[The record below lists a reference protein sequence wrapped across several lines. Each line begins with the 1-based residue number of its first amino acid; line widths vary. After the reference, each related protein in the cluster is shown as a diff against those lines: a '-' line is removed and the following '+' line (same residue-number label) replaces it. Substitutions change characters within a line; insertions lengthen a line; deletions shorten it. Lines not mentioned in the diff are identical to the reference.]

1 MYRLLMLLAVS
12 LLVGCASSP
21 SDSRYQEETA
31 NTLLMAEESYRH
43 GLWSEAESYY
53 QELVDENPELYQ
65 AWFRLGNI
73 YARSGQLDA
82 AVTMYERCLE
92 LDPEQARGWYN
103 LSVVRARQSL
113 QLAMQAQQR
122 FVGSSPAEAQQFSDF
137 RDRMASALTGNSG
150 KGTR

>member
-12 LLVGCASSP
+12 LLAGCATSAGNSK
-21 SDSRYQEETA
+21 DQEETSNIMA
-31 NTLLMAEESYRH
+31 LAEESYRY

-53 QELVDENPELYQ
+53 QQLVDDNPELYQ

-113 QLAMQAQQR
+113 QLAMQAQKR
-122 FVGSSPAEAQQFSDF
+122 FVGSSPEDAQKFTNF
-137 RDRMASALTGNSG
+137 RDRLASALTGKAGSS
-150 KGTR
+150 TP